1 MDGAFKVAPYY
12 YFIFVNKQKK
22 YKFLKIKYLMRE
34 EKKTDSNGSYK
45 TKIRIDPNEIKLRIN
60 Y

>member
-1 MDGAFKVAPYY
+1 
-12 YFIFVNKQKK
+12 
-22 YKFLKIKYLMRE
+22 MRE